1 MRRPLSIALTAG
13 ALIVAATACAAP
25 LGPSRL
31 ESAPRPVGTAA
42 PELPGAPLVLPPPF
56 EGMRVID
63 PGWDAPPQAEDGIYL
78 ALRAEQDR
86 IVFSAVSD
94 RGTVLW
100 TAERP
105 MLCSAFVV
113 SGGADRPLAILMDV
127 DATEDGFAGS
137 SISAYDLRTGEE
149 AWGPVAVP
157 GPHIGPGLVFAA
169 PPPEAM
175 GRSGPRV
182 AIDPATGA
190 TLADESDESVRILG
204 ERGGIVLLGDRT
216 RVIAR
221 TADDRELWAIPREQL
236 GLPEGLQP
244 ASAALV
250 IDGDTALLGAHER
263 GPDDG
268 AVLVDL
274 ETGTVLSRTARATVV
289 DESMGV
295 RIVLEHGLRAIA
307 PTGEQLWARAA
318 DEGAALV
325 SAGHGAVHVRTDE
338 GIRVLDTMSGRRR
351 ALLDADAVIP
361 RQISLSG
368 SGVVGDHDR
377 PLLIIA
383 R

>member
-1 MRRPLSIALTAG
+1 MRRPLSIALLAG
-13 ALIVAATACAAP
+13 ALIVAATSCAAP
-25 LGPSRL
+25 LGPPRL
-31 ESAPRPVGTAA
+31 ESVPRPVGTAA
-42 PELPGAPLVLPPPF
+42 PELPGTPLVLSPPF

-78 ALRAEQDR
+78 ALRAEKDR

-100 TAERP
+100 AAERP

-113 SGGADRPLAILMDV
+113 SEAADRPLAILMDV
-127 DATEDGFAGS
+127 DAAEDGFAGS

-169 PPPEAM
+169 PPPAAM

-204 ERGGIVLLGDRT
+204 EDGGIVLLGDRT
-216 RVIAR
+216 RVIAH
-221 TADDRELWAIPREQL
+221 TADDRELWTIPREQL
-236 GLPEGLQP
+236 GLPEDLQP
-244 ASAALV
+244 SSAALV

-274 ETGTVLSRTARATVV
+274 ETGTVLSRTARGTVV
-289 DESMGV
+289 DDSMGV

-338 GIRVLDTMSGRRR
+338 GIRVLDTMSGRHRT
-351 ALLDADAVIP
+351 LLDADAVIP

-368 SGVVGDHDR
+368 SGVVGDYDR